1 MKLIFDSHLDLAFN
15 ALQIRRD
22 LTEDISTNRSR
33 DDESILARV
42 GLTTVS
48 LPELRRGGVAIV
60 CATVMSR
67 IDPSDKQTLAG
78 MYTQSQCY
86 GIGRGHAAYYQA
98 LEKLGELSIIRSN
111 EDLDA
116 CLARWASNADPPLH
130 PVRRLPAGLI
140 LTMESADPILNP
152 DSVPEWHGLGLRM
165 VSLAHYGTSTYSHG
179 TGTEGGLLPTAK
191 PLVDALQAH
200 RIALD
205 MTHLTEQAFWELL
218 DLYDGPVAA
227 THHNCRSL
235 VPRQRQLTDKM
246 IKAIAAR
253 DGVIGTACD
262 VWMLDPDWD
271 QSQPRGTQKTS
282 ATLEVVC
289 RSYGP
294 HSPAHRY
301 GSPLRHRLRPRRRLR
316 AGAVPKRPGYHSR
329 PAETRSH
336 PDQARLHAC
345 RPWTPSSRG
354 TGCDSCEIMSW
365 IDKPRWRGR
374 ATRTVIPPGSV

>member
-282 ATLEVVC
+282 ATLESFADHMDHIAQLTGTVRHC
-289 RSYGP
+289 GIGSDLDGGYGREQ
-294 HSPAHRY
+294 SPKDLDTIADLQKLAPILTRRGY
-301 GSPLRHRLRPRRRLR
+301 TPADLDAIFSGNWLRFMRDNVL
-316 AGAVPKRPGYHSR
+316 
-329 PAETRSH
+329 
-336 PDQARLHAC
+336 D
-345 RPWTPSSRG
+345 
-354 TGCDSCEIMSW
+354 
-365 IDKPRWRGR
+365 
-374 ATRTVIPPGSV
+374 